1 MSNQKMDT
9 QHSCKCVKS
18 FRHVRKKIMQDV
30 YGKFKEQHTC
40 ILHTCKSL
48 SLTKR
53 CRNGNLVKSVT
64 HQYKHFKTAQLY
76 FEEMIA
82 GSVDLKAVMAVHSV
96 KNSIGD
102 H

>member
-1 MSNQKMDT
+1 MRKIIQA
-9 QHSCKCVKS
+9 CK
-18 FRHVRKKIMQDV
+18 KKIMQDV

-53 CRNGNLVKSVT
+53 FRNGNLVKSVT
-64 HQYKHFKTAQLY
+64 HQYKHFKTAQLS
-76 FEEMIA
+76 FEMIA
-82 GSVDLKAVMAVHSV
+82 GSVDLKALMAVHSV

>member
-1 MSNQKMDT
+1 
-9 QHSCKCVKS
+9 
-18 FRHVRKKIMQDV
+18 MQDF

-40 ILHTCKSL
+40 ILHTGKSL

-53 CRNGNLVKSVT
+53 CRNGHRVKSVT
-64 HQYKHFKTAQLY
+64 HQHKRFNTTQLY

-82 GSVDLKAVMAVHSV
+82 GSVDLKALMAVHSV

>member
-1 MSNQKMDT
+1 MQMRKII
-9 QHSCKCVKS
+9 QACK
-18 FRHVRKKIMQDV
+18 KKVMQDV

-53 CRNGNLVKSVT
+53 CQNGNLVKSVT

-82 GSVDLKAVMAVHSV
+82 GSVDLKALMAVHSV
-96 KNSIGD
+96 KNTIGD